1 MKQIKNA
8 KELLDPKKGSVKKA
22 LTQGKYKE
30 ITDLREK
37 NDIVNATFG
46 FGSEDER

>member
-8 KELLDPKKGSVKKA
+8 KELLDPEKGAVKKA
-22 LTQGKYKE
+22 IEQGRVKE

-37 NDIVNATFG
+37 NDK
-46 FGSEDER
+46 RR

>member
-1 MKQIKNA
+1 MKQIKNT

-22 LTQGKYKE
+22 ITQGKYKE
-30 ITDLREK
+30 ITDLTEK

-46 FGSEDER
+46 FGSKEEK